1 MSIRQHVNATLC
13 GLICLALLFAGGLA
27 LFMPVDFRID
37 HNWLSPLAIALGA
50 GIYLGVLGLTFR
62 ALHRISKRQS
72 RWIAVGLWFL
82 LAAVQYWVAVSWVA
96 APRADLYFV
105 HQQALNLTH
114 NITSWPAY
122 FQTYANN
129 VTFTI
134 LLSALL
140 RLGRWLTGGD
150 SGVWLN
156 LVQFAWLDLGFLAV
170 WLALKRHNPARANLW
185 ICMLLTTVPLYTY
198 ALNTYSDTFV
208 LPLILFAVVAFTRLK
223 RSTHWPATLSWALLL
238 GLSLTGAFLLKAN
251 DIVLVIAV
259 LLLLWL
265 IPLAHPHHWLVRVGT
280 TALMAG
286 ILFAGVSGNHALQ
299 RTNGYQA
306 NPNDALPATSWIAM
320 SWNPARH
327 GEYDRFDATKIIN
340 QPTEAAKKQ
349 ASQQL
354 LNDRLATLGPAGIVV
369 HLFRKSQLLLATG
382 TFDAFQINS
391 AFERAPGWYHRHR
404 STVDWLF
411 ANWCQVAYLALILVN
426 LGWGVQQLRRRHLSS
441 AYLLGGLFMLGLM
454 AFHIVF
460 WEAEE
465 RYALPLLFL
474 LIAGCAAGYRQ
485 PINLLRWSR
494 KPLTWLPLAMA
505 GVFTLLLGVIAWQNS
520 SLTTRNWA
528 QPINVI
534 SQNEGRYYQNHKLT
548 LKPRQQLTQP
558 LTAPLAF
565 NSLYIDRGEKITG
578 RLTLK
583 NSADK
588 VVWQSS
594 GQRANFN
601 QLISMQPAGHY
612 RLTIQNRGQQNFRLV
627 TAPANFKLLPQALTG
642 HPHQYLR
649 LTVQQ
654 YRVGPILTR
663 NKFWLLF
670 ATIWLGGLL
679 IIDRFYWYRRQI

>member
-1 MSIRQHVNATLC
+1 MSSRQHITATLC

-37 HNWLSPLAIALGA
+37 HNWLSPLAIALGT

-62 ALHRISKRQS
+62 ALHRISPRQS
-72 RWIAVGLWFL
+72 RWVAAGLWGVL
-82 LAAVQYWVAVSWVA
+82 LVVQYWVAVSWIA

-105 HQQALNLTH
+105 HQQALNLVHGST
-114 NITSWPAY
+114 TWPAY
-122 FQTYANN
+122 FQTYTNN
-129 VTFTI
+129 VSFTI
-134 LLSALL
+134 FLSGLL
-140 RLGRWLTGGD
+140 RLDHLMTGSYAGT
-150 SGVWLN
+150 WLN
-156 LVQFAWLDLGFLAV
+156 LVQFIWLDCGFLAV
-170 WLALKRHNPARANLW
+170 WLALKRHNPARASLW
-185 ICMLLTTVPLYTY
+185 ICMLLTTVPLYAY

-208 LPLILFAVVAFTRLK
+208 LPLLLFAVVIFVQLK
-223 RSTHWPATLSWALLL
+223 RSTRWPATTGWALLL
-238 GLSLTGAFLLKAN
+238 GITMTGAFLLKAN
-251 DIVLVIAV
+251 ELVLIIAI

-265 IPLAHPHHWLVRVGT
+265 IPLAHPQHWLVRLGT
-280 TALMAG
+280 TLLMAG
-286 ILFAGVSGNHALQ
+286 ILFAGISGNHALQ
-299 RTNGYQA
+299 RANGYQA
-306 NPNDALPATSWIAM
+306 NPDSALPATSWIAM

-327 GEYDRFDATKIIN
+327 GEYDRFDATKIIH
-340 QPTEAAKKQ
+340 QPTATAKKQ
-349 ASQQL
+349 TAQQL
-354 LNDRLATLGPAGIVV
+354 LDDRLAALGPAGIVV

-391 AFERAPGWYHRHR
+391 AFDRAPGWYHRHR
-404 STVDWLF
+404 STADWLF

-426 LGWGVQQLRRRHLSS
+426 LGWGVQQFRRRHLSS

-454 AFHIVF
+454 AFHIIF

-485 PINLLRWSR
+485 PLNLLRWSR

-505 GVFTLLLGVIAWQNS
+505 GVFTLLLGLIAWQNS
-520 SLTTRNWA
+520 TLTTQNWV
-528 QPINVI
+528 QPIDVI

-548 LKPRQQLTQP
+548 LKFQQQLTQP
-558 LTAPLAF
+558 LSAPLAF
-565 NSLYIDRGEKITG
+565 NLLNIDRGEQITG
-578 RLTLK
+578 RVTLK
-583 NSADK
+583 NAAGK
-588 VVWQSS
+588 IIWQSS
-594 GQRANFN
+594 GDRTSLNQRIP
-601 QLISMQPAGHY
+601 LQPAGNYH
-612 RLTIQNRGQQNFRLV
+612 LTIQNRSHQSLRLV
-627 TAPANFKLLPQALTG
+627 TAPANFKLLPQALTT